1 VTNIVPRLTA
11 AEVRAAARAGYLVAP
26 GHGRS
31 IFGSMFSW
39 FPSMRFGRATFWN
52 VGGTSKPP
60 VNAAEAATGQIV
72 TPATAL
78 TLSAAW
84 ACVWLTARTMASLPL
99 DLKRY
104 SVDGKSKLEVGD
116 PLYDVLRWKPN
127 QRSTAFNFWTA
138 MWASVLLWGSG
149 YARKRMNGGKV
160 IALEFLLPEFM
171 TVYLDDTTKRIRFRY
186 DDPRDP
192 QDFSVDE
199 IFHLFE
205 RTLDGVTGCSVIEF
219 ARNSFGLAQSG
230 EIAASKTFKK
240 GLNASGFINVDKFLK
255 ADQRTQFRDSID
267 EFTGDGPK
275 AGGTMVLEGGTSY
288 TQLSMKPQ
296 DAELLA
302 SRQFSVE
309 DVCRW
314 FNVPPILIGHSAQ
327 GQTMW
332 GSGIEQIFAGWTRL
346 SLRPYVTAC
355 TQAIRSNLI
364 PSEERAE
371 LYAEYDLDDLLA
383 ADSQARATLYSS
395 LVQNGINTRN
405 EVRDREGLSRV
416 EGGDTLT
423 VQSNLVP
430 LDQLGKVSD
439 GGGGRNS
446 SKTAQCSARVACH
459 RSRAREELRGPEIM
473 NRRTRSVP
481 FHVKEVKASGEFSG
495 YASVFDKLDWYGDV
509 VRRGAFTD
517 SIADW
522 KAKGKLPP
530 ILWQHKSD
538 QPIGP
543 HLDMYE
549 DDKGLFV
556 RGQLLIDEDD
566 ANPEAR
572 KAYGLLRNNVISG
585 MSIGFDIPDGGMEYD
600 GKTNVWNLIKLDLW
614 ENSLVTFPANED
626 AQVTEVKN
634 ILAAGRLPAPSEFER
649 FLRDAGGFSRK
660 QATHIAAC
668 GYTSLRDA
676 GLPLRDAEDEKGAI
690 DLSELHHYFK
700 RYGT

>member
-1 VTNIVPRLTA
+1 MTKIVPRLTA
-11 AEVRAAARAGYLVAP
+11 AEVRQAARAGYLVAP
-26 GHGRS
+26 GQARS

-39 FPSMRFGRATFWN
+39 FPSMRFGRATFWP
-52 VGGTSKPP
+52 VSGTSKPP
-60 VNAAEAATGQIV
+60 INAAESATGQIV
-72 TPATAL
+72 TPASAL

-104 SVDGKSKLEVGD
+104 GLNGVSKLELGD
-116 PLYDVLRWKPN
+116 PLYDVLRWRPN

-138 MWASVLLWGSG
+138 MWASVLLWGGG

-171 TVYLDDTTKRIRFRY
+171 TVYQDDTTKRIRFRY

-192 QDFSVDE
+192 DDFSADE

-219 ARNSFGLAQSG
+219 ARNSMGLAQSG

-240 GLNASGFINVDKFLK
+240 GLNASGFISVAQFLK
-255 ADQRTQFRDSID
+255 KDQRELFRDSID

-275 AGGTMVLEGGTSY
+275 GGGTMVLEGGTSY

-302 SRQFSVE
+302 SRQFAVE

-314 FNVPPILIGHSAQ
+314 FGVPPILIGHSTQ

-346 SLRPYVTAC
+346 GLRSYVTAC
-355 TQAIRSNLI
+355 TQAVRSNLI
-364 PSEERAE
+364 PSADRAE
-371 LYAEYDLDDLLA
+371 LFAEYDLDDLLA

-430 LDQLGKVSD
+430 LDQLGK
-439 GGGGRNS
+439 
-446 SKTAQCSARVACH
+446 
-459 RSRAREELRGPEIM
+459 P
-473 NRRTRSVP
+473 
-481 FHVKEVKASGEFSG
+481 
-495 YASVFDKLDWYGDV
+495 
-509 VRRGAFTD
+509 
-517 SIADW
+517 
-522 KAKGKLPP
+522 
-530 ILWQHKSD
+530 
-538 QPIGP
+538 
-543 HLDMYE
+543 
-549 DDKGLFV
+549 
-556 RGQLLIDEDD
+556 
-566 ANPEAR
+566 
-572 KAYGLLRNNVISG
+572 
-585 MSIGFDIPDGGMEYD
+585 
-600 GKTNVWNLIKLDLW
+600 
-614 ENSLVTFPANED
+614 
-626 AQVTEVKN
+626 
-634 ILAAGRLPAPSEFER
+634 
-649 FLRDAGGFSRK
+649 DAGGAGGS
-660 QATHIAAC
+660 AAQK
-668 GYTSLRDA
+668 LRNA
-676 GLPLRDAEDEKGAI
+676 LLELLAIDAEHTKR
-690 DLSELHHYFK
+690 SE
-700 RYGT
+700 GPQS